1 MFFWNKKDIVGVD
14 IGSHSMK
21 LVQLRQEK
29 SGWRLVNLGMAQ
41 LPPESIVDNTIMDS
55 SSVVDCLTNLA
66 ESQSLKTK
74 NVATAVAGHS
84 VIIRKIKL
92 PVMTEVEAE
101 ASIEWEAEQYIPF
114 EISEV
119 NLDFQIIGQD
129 SQDSSEMDVVLVA
142 AKKDFV
148 NEYVAV
154 FQEAGFTPLIMDID
168 GFALENA
175 FQLNYDQEE
184 DVVALVNLGASSMNI
199 NVLKNGISVFT
210 RDIQVGGNTFNQEI
224 QKQLGITGPEAE
236 TVKLGG
242 DLPDVDTSE
251 VATVLQETMDHVS
264 QEIQRSLDFYS
275 ATSSDD
281 KIQKV
286 FLSGGVAKTDGCLKN
301 LQDRLGVPVELLNP
315 FRRIAIDENH
325 FDMEYV
331 QAVSPFFALGVG
343 LATRRLGDK

>member
-1 MFFWNKKDIVGVD
+1 MFFRNKKDIVGVD
-14 IGSHSMK
+14 IGSHSIK
-21 LVQLRQEK
+21 LVQLRKEK
-29 SGWRLVNLGMAQ
+29 SGWHLVNLGMAQ
-41 LPPESIVDNTIMDS
+41 LPPESIVDNSIMDS
-55 SSVVDCLTNLA
+55 SSVVDCLNNLA

-92 PVMTEVEAE
+92 PAMTAMEAE

-119 NLDFQIIGQD
+119 NLDFQILGQE
-129 SQDSSEMDVVLVA
+129 SQDATEMDVVLVA

-148 NEYVAV
+148 SEYVAV
-154 FQEAGFTPLIMDID
+154 LQEAGFNPLVMDID
-168 GFALENA
+168 SFALENA

-184 DVVALVNLGASSMNI
+184 DVVALVNVGASSMNI
-199 NVLKNGISVFT
+199 NVLKNGVSVFT

-224 QKQLGITGPEAE
+224 QKQLGVTGAEAE

-242 DLPDVDTSE
+242 DLSDVDTTE
-251 VATVLQETMDHVS
+251 VSNVLKETMDHLS

-275 ATSSDD
+275 ATSSDSE
-281 KIQKV
+281 IEKV
-286 FLSGGVAKTDGCLKN
+286 YLSGGVAKTDGCLN
-301 LQDRLGVPVELLNP
+301 SIQERLDLPVELLNP
-315 FRRIAIDENH
+315 FRRIAVDENQ

>member
-1 MFFWNKKDIVGVD
+1 MFFWKQKEIVGVD
-14 IGSHSMK
+14 IGSHSIK
-21 LVQLRQEK
+21 LVQLRKEK
-29 SGWRLVNLGMAQ
+29 AGWHLVNLGMAH
-41 LPPESIVDNTIMDS
+41 LPPESIVDNSIMDS
-55 SSVVDCLTNLA
+55 SSVVECLSNLV
-66 ESQSLKTK
+66 ESQGLKTK

-119 NLDFQIIGQD
+119 NLDFQILGQD
-129 SQDSSEMDVVLVA
+129 PQDSTNMDVILVA

-154 FQEAGFTPLIMDID
+154 FQEAGFTPLVMDID
-168 GFALENA
+168 SFALENA
-175 FQLNYDQEE
+175 YQLNYDQDE
-184 DVVALVNLGASSMNI
+184 DVVALVNAGASSMNI
-199 NVLKNGISVFT
+199 NIIKGGISVFT
-210 RDIQVGGNTFNQEI
+210 RDIQVGGNTFNHEI
-224 QKQLGITGPEAE
+224 QKQLGLTDQEAE
-236 TVKLGG
+236 KVKLGG
-242 DLPDVDTSE
+242 GLPEVDATDVT
-251 VATVLQETMDHVS
+251 TVLQETMDHLS

-286 FLSGGVAKTDGCLKN
+286 YLSGGVAKTPGCLDS
-301 LQDRLGVPVELLNP
+301 LQRRLGVSVELLDP
-315 FRRIAIDENH
+315 FRRIIVDKNN
-325 FDMEYV
+325 FDMEYI

>member
-14 IGSHSMK
+14 VGSHSIK
-21 LVQLRQEK
+21 LVQLRKEK
-29 SGWRLVNLGMAQ
+29 SCWKLVNLGMAQ
-41 LPPESIVDNTIMDS
+41 LPPETIVDNTIMDS
-55 SSVVDCLTNLA
+55 ASVVECLGNLA
-66 ESQSLKTK
+66 ESQALKTK

-119 NLDFQIIGQD
+119 NLDFQILGPDPHD
-129 SQDSSEMDVVLVA
+129 SANMDVILVA

-148 NEYVAV
+148 SEYVTV
-154 FQEAGFTPLIMDID
+154 FQEAGFTPVVMDID
-168 GFALENA
+168 CFALENA
-175 FQLNYDQEE
+175 YQVNYDQEE
-184 DVVALVNLGASSMNI
+184 DVIALVNVGASSMNI
-199 NVLKNGISVFT
+199 NILKNGASVFT

-224 QKQLGITGPEAE
+224 QKQLGLTDAEAE
-236 TVKLGG
+236 KVKLGG
-242 DLPDVDTSE
+242 DVAEVDSADVE
-251 VATVLQETMDHVS
+251 GVLKETMEHLS

-286 FLSGGVAKTDGCLKN
+286 YLSGGVTKTAGCVES
-301 LQDRLGVPVELLNP
+301 LQQRLGVEVELLNP
-315 FRRIAIDENH
+315 FRRIGIDEKH
-325 FDMEYV
+325 FDMEYI